1 MEIYTPPLQYYYSVI
16 SMSNNSR
23 LQTNI
28 RKLREKKKLSQEKLA
43 RLADVANNTI
53 IKIESGENPN
63 PTLDT
68 LQKIAR
74 ALEISLDDLVK

>member
-1 MEIYTPPLQYYYSVI
+1 
-16 SMSNNSR
+16 MSNNSK

-53 IKIESGENPN
+53 IKIESGENQN

-68 LQKIAR
+68 LRKIAR
-74 ALEISLDDLVK
+74 ALEISIDDLVK

>member
-1 MEIYTPPLQYYYSVI
+1 MEIHTPPLQYYYSVI